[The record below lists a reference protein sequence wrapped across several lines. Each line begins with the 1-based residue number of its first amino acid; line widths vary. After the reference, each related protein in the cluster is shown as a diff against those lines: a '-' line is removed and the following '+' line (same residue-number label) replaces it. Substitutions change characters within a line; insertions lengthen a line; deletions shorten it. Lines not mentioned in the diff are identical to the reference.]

1 MYMCARGIKPG
12 QCERSCICALGVLN
26 QCERSCICALG
37 VLNQDSVS
45 GHVYVR

>member
-12 QCERSCICALGVLN
+12 QCEWSY
-26 QCERSCICALG
+26 ICALG